1 MVACRMVPPAPSP
14 ETESAERERELERK
28 VAEIRE
34 RVERFQGAAFHS
46 IPRIVRVS
54 ADHKCAELDSARRA
68 GWMAAKLG
76 DSMLVVDR
84 IWRAVGIVPRGEA
97 ESKATDRSDRDCHA
111 VRALYQAKAGRILLF
126 GDAQGDSLD
135 RSIAHELVHA
145 LQDERFD
152 LRRMLR
158 STVEPDEIL
167 GILGALEGEASFV
180 AAAVV
185 APEAMADCGSPP
197 TGALWKLDKSI
208 RAVPELSMIP
218 PSVSLPAYLPYVFGE
233 RLACVLHLRLG
244 AAGLDTLLM
253 RPPAGSAQLLSVD
266 GYLSGRKPVDW
277 DSSWSQLPPLP
288 REWSALGHLRIGEAR
303 LAGLPLAW
311 DRGSARKL
319 LAGGALG
326 WRGDRVWVAT
336 HPVKGDAVFL
346 RLAFDSPK
354 KARAF
359 ARIWWSLRS
368 IRLGTRLPAWNAAS
382 EGASWTDRRGVSY
395 QVLVRGAEVG
405 VGEGFDSATTARF
418 LRKNMRRPV
427 LELN

>member
-1 MVACRMVPPAPSP
+1 
-14 ETESAERERELERK
+14 
-28 VAEIRE
+28 
-34 RVERFQGAAFHS
+34 
-46 IPRIVRVS
+46 
-54 ADHKCAELDSARRA
+54 
-68 GWMAAKLG
+68 MAAKLG
-76 DSMLVVDR
+76 DSLLVVDR
-84 IWRAVGIVPRGEA
+84 IWRAVGIVPRA
-97 ESKATDRSDRDCHA
+97 ETETKANDRSDRDCHA

-126 GDAQGDSLD
+126 GDPDGDSLD

-145 LQDERFD
+145 MQDEWFE

-158 STVEPDEIL
+158 STAEPDEIL

-180 AAAVV
+180 AASVV
-185 APEAMADCGSPP
+185 DPAAMSSCGSIPV
-197 TGALWKLDKSI
+197 GALWSLDKSI

-233 RLACVLHLRLG
+233 RLACVLHLRTG
-244 AAGLDTLLM
+244 TAGLDTLLM

-266 GYLSGRKPVDW
+266 GYLSGRRAIDW
-277 DSSWSQLPPLP
+277 DTSWSQLPPLP

-336 HPVKGDAVFL
+336 HPVKGDAVFW

-354 KARAF
+354 KALAF
-359 ARIWWSLRS
+359 AKIWWSLRS
-368 IRLGTRLPAWNAAS
+368 IRLGTSLPGWSGAS

-405 VGEGFDSATTARF
+405 VGEGFDSATTSRF
-418 LRKNMRRPV
+418 LRRSMRRPV
-427 LELN
+427 VERN